1 MSEIKQEFLQRSITA
16 ICLSAVVIA
25 LVLFSPHLVLNT
37 FVFLLSLALFFEWMK
52 VSESSFKKKIIFLLL
67 FSFLIGCILGIGT
80 LFEPIS
86 FITMLGI
93 TIWIVI
99 AYQIFL
105 KEGRLSSNFTFT
117 NFWIGLI
124 LISTFCLT
132 CFQFV
137 NGPPRLRLDLLIAI
151 FNVAVFD
158 SGAFIIGKNFGKN
171 SFLPELSPNK
181 TIEGLIGGLISSI
194 VFVIFLYLLLEEVS
208 FMVSLA
214 LVFSIPFA
222 LCGDY
227 FFSFLKRKANI
238 KDTGSILPGH
248 GGLLDR
254 ADSHLAAIPMTAFF
268 SLLLYTIGSYF

>member
-1 MSEIKQEFLQRSITA
+1 VSEVKQEFLQRSITA

-25 LVLFSPHLVLNT
+25 LVLFSSNLILNT

-52 VSESSFKKKIIFLLL
+52 VSESSFKKKVIFLLL
-67 FSFLIGCILGIGT
+67 FTFLIGYIRGIGA

-99 AYQIFL
+99 AYQIFF

-124 LISTFCLT
+124 LISTFSLI

-137 NGPPRLRLDLLIAI
+137 DGSRLFLLIVI

-158 SGAFIIGKNFGKN
+158 SGAYIIGKNFGKN

-181 TIEGLIGGLISSI
+181 TIEGLIGGLTSSI
-194 VFVIFLYLLLEEVS
+194 VFVTFLCILLEEVS
-208 FMVSLA
+208 LRASVA
-214 LVFSIPFA
+214 LMLSIPFA

-254 ADSHLAAIPMTAFF
+254 VDSHLAAIPMTSFF
-268 SLLLYTIGSYF
+268 LLLLYTIGSYF

>member
-1 MSEIKQEFLQRSITA
+1 MSELKQEFLQRSITA
-16 ICLSAVVIA
+16 ICLSAAVIA
-25 LVLFSPHLVLNT
+25 LVLFSPNLILNT

-52 VSESSFKKKIIFLLL
+52 VSESSFKKKVIFLLL
-67 FSFLIGCILGIGT
+67 FSFLICCILGIGT

-93 TIWIVI
+93 TIWIFI
-99 AYQIFL
+99 AYQIFFR
-105 KEGRLSSNFTFT
+105 EGRLSSNFTFT

-124 LISTFCLT
+124 LISTFCLI

-137 NGPPRLRLDLLIAI
+137 NGPRLFLLIAI

-158 SGAFIIGKNFGKN
+158 SGAYIIGKNFGKN

-194 VFVIFLYLLLEEVS
+194 LFVTFLCIFLEEVS
-208 FMVSLA
+208 LRASAA
-214 LVFSIPFA
+214 LMLSIPFA

-254 ADSHLAAIPMTAFF
+254 VDSHLAAIPMTSFF

>member
-1 MSEIKQEFLQRSITA
+1 MSELKQDFLQRSITA

-25 LVLFSPHLVLNT
+25 LVLFSPNSILNT

-52 VSESSFKKKIIFLLL
+52 VSESSFKRKIIFLLL
-67 FSFLIGCILGIGT
+67 FSFLIVCILGIGT
-80 LFEPIS
+80 LFEPIP

-99 AYQIFL
+99 AYQIFF
-105 KEGRLSSNFTFT
+105 KKGRLSSNFTFT
-117 NFWIGLI
+117 NFWMGLI
-124 LISTFCLT
+124 LISTFCLI

-137 NGPPRLRLDLLIAI
+137 NGSRLFFLIVI

-158 SGAFIIGKNFGKN
+158 SGAYIIGKNFGKN
-171 SFLPELSPNK
+171 PFLPELSPNK

-194 VFVIFLYLLLEEVS
+194 VFVSFLCIFLEEVS
-208 FMVSLA
+208 LRATVA
-214 LVFSIPFA
+214 LMLSIPFA

-254 ADSHLAAIPMTAFF
+254 VDSHLAGIPMTAFF
-268 SLLLYTIGSYF
+268 SHLLYMLGSYF

>member
-1 MSEIKQEFLQRSITA
+1 MSELKQEFLQRSITA

-25 LVLFSPHLVLNT
+25 LVLFSPNLILIT
-37 FVFLLSLALFFEWMK
+37 FIFLISLALFFEWMK
-52 VSESSFKKKIIFLLL
+52 VSESSFKKKIIFLLI
-67 FSFLIGCILGIGT
+67 FSFLIVCILGIGT
-80 LFEPIS
+80 LFEPIP

-93 TIWIVI
+93 TIWIVV
-99 AYQIFL
+99 AYQIFF
-105 KEGRLSSNFTFT
+105 KKGRLSSNFTFT

-137 NGPPRLRLDLLIAI
+137 NGSKLFLLIAI
-151 FNVAVFD
+151 FNVAIFD
-158 SGAFIIGKNFGKN
+158 SGAYIIGKNFGKN

-194 VFVIFLYLLLEEVS
+194 VFVIFLCILIEEVS
-208 FMVSLA
+208 LRASAA
-214 LVFSIPFA
+214 LMLSIPFA

-254 ADSHLAAIPMTAFF
+254 VDSHLAAIPMTAFF
-268 SLLLYTIGSYF
+268 SYLLYTIGSYF

>member
-1 MSEIKQEFLQRSITA
+1 MSELKQEFLQRSITA
-16 ICLSAVVIA
+16 ICLSAAVIA
-25 LVLFSPHLVLNT
+25 LVLFSPNLILNT

-67 FSFLIGCILGIGT
+67 FSFLIVCILGIGT
-80 LFEPIS
+80 LFEPIP

-93 TIWIVI
+93 TIWIVV
-99 AYQIFL
+99 AYQIFF
-105 KEGRLSSNFTFT
+105 KEGRLSSNFTFA

-137 NGPPRLRLDLLIAI
+137 NGSKLFLLIAI

-158 SGAFIIGKNFGKN
+158 SGAYIIGKNFGKN

-181 TIEGLIGGLISSI
+181 TVEGLIGGLTSSI
-194 VFVIFLYLLLEEVS
+194 VFVTFLCILLEEVS
-208 FMVSLA
+208 LRASLA
-214 LVFSIPFA
+214 LMLSIPFA

-254 ADSHLAAIPMTAFF
+254 VDSHLAAIPMTAFF
-268 SLLLYTIGSYF
+268 SHLLYTIGSYF

>member
-1 MSEIKQEFLQRSITA
+1 MSEVKQEFLQRSITA

-25 LVLFSPHLVLNT
+25 LVLFSSNLILNT

-52 VSESSFKKKIIFLLL
+52 ISESSFKKKVIFLLL
-67 FSFLIGCILGIGT
+67 FTFLIGCIRGIGA

-99 AYQIFL
+99 AYQIFF
-105 KEGRLSSNFTFT
+105 KGGRLSSNFNFT

-124 LISTFCLT
+124 LISTFCLI

-137 NGPPRLRLDLLIAI
+137 NGSRLFLLIVI

-158 SGAFIIGKNFGKN
+158 SGAYIIGKNFGKN

-181 TIEGLIGGLISSI
+181 TIEGLIGGLTSSI
-194 VFVIFLYLLLEEVS
+194 VFVTFLCIVLEEVS
-208 FMVSLA
+208 LRASVA
-214 LVFSIPFA
+214 LMLSIPFA

-254 ADSHLAAIPMTAFF
+254 VDSHLAAIPMTSFF

>member
-1 MSEIKQEFLQRSITA
+1 MSELKQEFLQRSITA

-25 LVLFSPHLVLNT
+25 LVLFSPNLILNT

-52 VSESSFKKKIIFLLL
+52 VSESSFKKKVIFLIL
-67 FSFLIGCILGIGT
+67 FSFLISFILGIGV

-86 FITMLGI
+86 FIAMLGI

-99 AYQIFL
+99 AYQIFFR
-105 KEGRLSSNFTFT
+105 EGRLSSKFTFT
-117 NFWIGLI
+117 NFWVGLI
-124 LISTFCLT
+124 LISTFCLI

-137 NGPPRLRLDLLIAI
+137 NESRLFLLIAI
-151 FNVAVFD
+151 FNTAVFD
-158 SGAFIIGKNFGKN
+158 SGAYIIGKNFGKN

-181 TIEGLIGGLISSI
+181 TIEGLIGGLTSSI
-194 VFVIFLYLLLEEVS
+194 VFVSFLCILLEDLS
-208 FMVSLA
+208 IGASAA
-214 LVFSIPFA
+214 LMLSIPFA

-227 FFSFLKRKANI
+227 FFSFLKRKVNI

-254 ADSHLAAIPMTAFF
+254 VDSHLAAIPMTAFF
-268 SLLLYTIGSYF
+268 SHLLFTIGSYF

>member
-1 MSEIKQEFLQRSITA
+1 MSELKQEFLQRSITA
-16 ICLSAVVIA
+16 ICISAVVIA
-25 LVLFSPHLVLNT
+25 LVLFSPNLILNT

-52 VSESSFKKKIIFLLL
+52 VSESSFKKKVIFLLL
-67 FSFLIGCILGIGT
+67 FSFLIGFILGIGI

-86 FITMLGI
+86 FIAMLGI
-93 TIWIVI
+93 TIWIFI
-99 AYQIFL
+99 AYQIFFR
-105 KEGRLSSNFTFT
+105 KGRLSSNFTFT
-117 NFWIGLI
+117 NFWVGLI
-124 LISTFCLT
+124 LISTFCLI

-137 NGPPRLRLDLLIAI
+137 NGSRLFLLIAI

-158 SGAFIIGKNFGKN
+158 SGAYIIGKNFGKN

-181 TIEGLIGGLISSI
+181 TIEGLIGGLSSSI
-194 VFVIFLYLLLEEVS
+194 VFVTLLCILLDEVS
-208 FMVSLA
+208 LRGSAA
-214 LVFSIPFA
+214 LMLSIPFA

-254 ADSHLAAIPMTAFF
+254 VYSYLAAIPMTAFF
-268 SLLLYTIGSYF
+268 SHLLLTIGSYF

>member
-1 MSEIKQEFLQRSITA
+1 MSELKQEFLQRSITA
-16 ICLSAVVIA
+16 ICLSAFVIA
-25 LVLFSPHLVLNT
+25 LVLFSPNLILNF

-67 FSFLIGCILGIGT
+67 FSFLIVCILGIGT
-80 LFEPIS
+80 LFEPIP

-93 TIWIVI
+93 TIWIVV
-99 AYQIFL
+99 AYQIFF
-105 KEGRLSSNFTFT
+105 KEGRLSSNFTFS

-137 NGPPRLRLDLLIAI
+137 NGSKLFLLIAI

-158 SGAFIIGKNFGKN
+158 SGAYIIGKNFGKN

-181 TIEGLIGGLISSI
+181 TIEGLIGGLTSSL
-194 VFVIFLYLLLEEVS
+194 VFVTLLCILSEEVS
-208 FMVSLA
+208 LSFLVA
-214 LVFSIPFA
+214 LMLSIPFA

-254 ADSHLAAIPMTAFF
+254 VDSHLAAIPMFAFF
-268 SLLLYTIGSYF
+268 SHLLYTIGSYF

>member
-1 MSEIKQEFLQRSITA
+1 MSELKQEILQRSITA
-16 ICLSAVVIA
+16 ICLSTIVIA
-25 LVLFSPHLVLNT
+25 LVLFSPNLILNT

-52 VSESSFKKKIIFLLL
+52 VSESSLKKKMVFLLL
-67 FSFLIGCILGIGT
+67 FSFLIVCILGFGT
-80 LFEPIS
+80 LFEPIPL
-86 FITMLGI
+86 ITMLGI

-99 AYQIFL
+99 AHQIFFS
-105 KEGRLSSNFTFT
+105 KGQLSSNFTFT

-124 LISTFCLT
+124 LIATFCLT

-137 NGPPRLRLDLLIAI
+137 NGSRLFLLIAI

-158 SGAFIIGKNFGKN
+158 SGAYIIGKNFGKN

-181 TIEGLIGGLISSI
+181 TIEGLIGGLTSSI
-194 VFVIFLYLLLEEVS
+194 VFIIFLCILLEEVS
-208 FMVSLA
+208 LRASAA
-214 LVFSIPFA
+214 LMLSIPFA

-254 ADSHLAAIPMTAFF
+254 VDSHLAAIPMTAFF
-268 SLLLYTIGSYF
+268 SHLLYTIGSYF

>member
-1 MSEIKQEFLQRSITA
+1 MSELKQEFLQRSITA
-16 ICLSAVVIA
+16 ICLSAAVIA
-25 LVLFSPHLVLNT
+25 LVLFSPNLILNT
-37 FVFLLSLALFFEWMK
+37 FIFLISLALFFEWMK

-67 FSFLIGCILGIGT
+67 FTFLMGCILGIGT
-80 LFEPIS
+80 MFEPIP

-99 AYQIFL
+99 AYQIFF

-124 LISTFCLT
+124 LISTFCLI

-137 NGPPRLRLDLLIAI
+137 NGSRLFLLIAI
-151 FNVAVFD
+151 FNVAIFD
-158 SGAFIIGKNFGKN
+158 SGAYIIGKNFGKN

-194 VFVIFLYLLLEEVS
+194 VFVIFLCILIEEVS
-208 FMVSLA
+208 LRASAA
-214 LVFSIPFA
+214 LMLSIPFA

-254 ADSHLAAIPMTAFF
+254 VDSHLAAIPMTAFF
-268 SLLLYTIGSYF
+268 SHLLHTLGSYF

>member
-1 MSEIKQEFLQRSITA
+1 M
-16 ICLSAVVIA
+16 
-25 LVLFSPHLVLNT
+25 
-37 FVFLLSLALFFEWMK
+37 
-52 VSESSFKKKIIFLLL
+52 
-67 FSFLIGCILGIGT
+67 
-80 LFEPIS
+80 FEPIS

-99 AYQIFL
+99 AYQIFF
-105 KEGRLSSNFTFT
+105 KGGRLSSNFNFT

-124 LISTFCLT
+124 LISTFCLI

-137 NGPPRLRLDLLIAI
+137 NGSRLFLLIVI

-158 SGAFIIGKNFGKN
+158 SGAYIIGKNFGKN

-181 TIEGLIGGLISSI
+181 TIEGLIGGLTSSI
-194 VFVIFLYLLLEEVS
+194 VFVTFLCIFLEEVS
-208 FMVSLA
+208 LRASVA
-214 LVFSIPFA
+214 LMLSIPFA

-254 ADSHLAAIPMTAFF
+254 VDSHLAAIPMTSFF

>member
-1 MSEIKQEFLQRSITA
+1 MSELKQEFLQRSITA
-16 ICLSAVVIA
+16 ICLSAAVIA
-25 LVLFSPHLVLNT
+25 LVLFSPNLILNT

-67 FSFLIGCILGIGT
+67 FSFLIVCILGIGT
-80 LFEPIS
+80 LFEPIP

-93 TIWIVI
+93 TIWIVV
-99 AYQIFL
+99 AYQIFF
-105 KEGRLSSNFTFT
+105 KEGRLSSNFTFA

-137 NGPPRLRLDLLIAI
+137 NGSKLFLLIAI

-158 SGAFIIGKNFGKN
+158 SGAYIIGKNFGKN

-181 TIEGLIGGLISSI
+181 TVEGLIGGLTSSI
-194 VFVIFLYLLLEEVS
+194 VFVTFLCILLEEVS
-208 FMVSLA
+208 LRASVA
-214 LVFSIPFA
+214 LMLSIPFA

-254 ADSHLAAIPMTAFF
+254 VDSHLAAIPMTAFF
-268 SLLLYTIGSYF
+268 SHLLYTIGSYF